1 MLSFWPQ
8 TQKQLSSGRLL
19 GLALIV
25 IGLALVRTFAWP
37 YVYYA
42 AAPRPADIPLDRA
55 VDRLI
60 IPDIKLVAPLY
71 NDMGRLDHG
80 LVFAGDINLGR
91 GTNTVVEGHNIAKDG
106 PLFSLLHLIRP
117 GSLITVDWRGKRY
130 MYKVAR
136 KTVVSPDEKARLTGP
151 GQEESLTLISCYP
164 PTSTAMRL
172 VVTARPVRSAK

>member
-1 MLSFWPQ
+1 MLSFGTQ
-8 TQKQLSSGRLL
+8 TQKQHSSGRLL

-42 AAPRPADIPLDRA
+42 AAPRAVDIPLDKT
-55 VDRLI
+55 VDRLM
-60 IPDIKLVAPLY
+60 IPDIKLVAPVY
-71 NDMGRLDHG
+71 SDMNRLDHG

-91 GTNTVVEGHNIAKDG
+91 GANTVVEGHNIAKDG
-106 PLFSLLHLIRP
+106 PLFSLLHLIRT

-136 KTVVSPDEKARLTGP
+136 KTVVSPDEKARLTEP
-151 GQEESLTLISCYP
+151 GREERLTLISCYP

-172 VVTARPVRSAK
+172 VVTAKPVRAAR